1 MSAARHRA
9 ERWGRWAEVL
19 CVIRLRLTGWRILS
33 QRRAGLRGTGVGEID
48 IVARRGRVLAF
59 IEVKARPTRGAGLE
73 AVTIH
78 QQQRITRA
86 ARYFLANRADLSALD
101 ARFDVMIVG
110 PGWIPYHLADAW
122 RPS

>member
-1 MSAARHRA
+1 MIATRHRA

-19 CVIRLRLTGWRILS
+19 CIIRLRLTGWRILS

-48 IVARRGRVLAF
+48 IIARRGRVLAF
-59 IEVKARPTRGAGLE
+59 IEVKARPTRDAGLE
-73 AVTIH
+73 AVTSH
-78 QQQRITRA
+78 QQQRIARA
-86 ARYFLANRADLSALD
+86 ARHFLAGRADLGTLD
-101 ARFDVMIVG
+101 ARFDVMVVG